1 MLSGRHKLGWQQSFS
16 SSRQK
21 IPSDRESKIP
31 GWVQERCTLSSL
43 GQEES
48 SSPLCGCSL
57 LPPALLQPGSRR
69 TVCHFTTPST
79 LTVQADLAERVKG
92 RVRQQLSRSQ
102 RKTQTLKGPKL
113 LRKLPPNS
121 KKKAKLPCCWSL
133 CGGRRM
139 GLKHMCKVGSQG
151 TEGDQKPPSRC
162 SCLSFK
168 GRNSF

>member
-1 MLSGRHKLGWQQSFS
+1 MHIIQSRTGRVQFTPLWVLPSAPCLASATLCLALG
-16 SSRQK
+16 
-21 IPSDRESKIP
+21 
-31 GWVQERCTLSSL
+31 GL
-43 GQEES
+43 
-48 SSPLCGCSL
+48 
-57 LPPALLQPGSRR
+57 
-69 TVCHFTTPST
+69 CHFTTPST